1 ETVYGFGGGADHESV
16 RNLVAL
22 KSRARGKPFLLLI
35 AGVDMLTR
43 LDLRMTHAASSLA
56 ARFWPGPLT
65 LVLPGGDKRVPPEL
79 RGPEGGVAVR
89 WTSHVSLARL
99 IRAYGDP
106 ITSTSANRPG
116 TPPADSAATILRDW
130 WDAVARDSTG
140 RDLLRDAPAG
150 CTYLGTDGMNVIF
163 VCTGNTCRSPLAEA
177 LARRAAQLR
186 GVDATFASAGT
197 GAALGSPATD
207 GAILVGLERDVDLS
221 RHRSRPLLPAA
232 VG

>member
-1 ETVYGFGGGADHESV
+1 V

-89 WTSHVSLARL
+89 WTSHVALARL

-116 TPPADSAATILRDW
+116 TPPADSAATIVRDW
-130 WDAVARDSTG
+130 WDAVARD
-140 RDLLRDAPAG
+140 
-150 CTYLGTDGMNVIF
+150 
-163 VCTGNTCRSPLAEA
+163 
-177 LARRAAQLR
+177 QLR
-186 GVDATFASAGT
+186 VLDGGTLRPSEPSTVVDCM
-197 GAALGSPATD
+197 GARPRVIRP
-207 GAILVGLERDVDLS
+207 GAISSETLRLAAPTLV
-221 RHRSRPLLPAA
+221 PMA
-232 VG
+232 